1 MSPSS
6 PVRRLTWLLFFGQS
20 IGSAGFLTAATV
32 GAILGARFGGH
43 ALAGVPGTLYLL
55 GNALAAYP
63 AARLMERVGYRPGLS
78 LGFFIAIIGALI
90 AGATVI
96 TNHFLGFLVGFSLM
110 GVGRGFYDLGRYA
123 AAEMHPAD
131 ERARAISLV
140 VFGGTL
146 GSILGPQL
154 TALAGALAQY
164 SGQDVLAGPW
174 FISAALFAVGA
185 LLIFLFLRP
194 DPHALGRP
202 WHTSPGATTSVA
214 GPVRSVRELLGQLTI
229 QTAVVA
235 MVIGQLVMVMIMAI
249 TSVHMKDHGHG
260 LDAVA
265 NVLTAHAVGM
275 FGLSLVSGRI
285 ADNFGRA
292 PTLLVGGGLL
302 ISAALL
308 APLSL
313 NAYMLMLALFLLGIG
328 WNFCYVAGTAL
339 LTDSLTVAERGRWQG
354 GIDFAVAM
362 VSAAGNLLSGI
373 VFDRLGY
380 AAMNWAGLAVTFIPL
395 LFAVWLMQSQTARV
409 RVHESQS

>member
-1 MSPSS
+1 MPTSS

-20 IGSAGFLTAATV
+20 IGAAGFLTGATI

-43 ALAGVPGTLYLL
+43 ALAGLPGALYLL

-63 AARLMERVGYRPGLS
+63 AARLMERIGRRLGLS
-78 LGFFIAIIGALI
+78 LGFFITILGALI
-90 AGATVI
+90 SGLAVI
-96 TNHFLGFLVGFSLM
+96 ANHFLGFLVGFSLM
-110 GVGRGFYDLGRYA
+110 GAGRGFYDLARYA
-123 AAEMHPAD
+123 AAEMHPAN

-154 TALAGALAQY
+154 TAPAGELAQRF
-164 SGQDVLAGPW
+164 GQDPLAGPW

-185 LLIFLFLRP
+185 LLILIFLRP
-194 DPHALGRP
+194 DPHTLGRQL
-202 WHTSPGATTSVA
+202 HTFTETASSLT
-214 GPVRSVRELLGQLTI
+214 GPVRSAREVLGQLST
-229 QTAVVA
+229 QTAVAA

-265 NVLTAHAVGM
+265 NVLTAHTLGM
-275 FGLSLVSGRI
+275 FGLSLISGRI

-292 PTLLVGGGLL
+292 PTILVGGGLL
-302 ISAALL
+302 MLAALL

-313 NAYMLMLALFLLGIG
+313 NAYALMLALFVLGLG
-328 WNFCYVAGTAL
+328 WNFCYVAGAAL

-354 GIDFAVAM
+354 SIDFAVAM
-362 VSAAGNLLSGI
+362 VSAAGNLFSGL
-373 VFDRLGY
+373 VFDKLGY
-380 AAMNWAGLAVTFIPL
+380 AAMNWAGLVVTVIPL
-395 LFAVWLMQSQTARV
+395 LFALRILQRTRQPLEA
-409 RVHESQS
+409 

>member
-1 MSPSS
+1 MSNPS

-20 IGSAGFLTAATV
+20 IGAAGFLTGSTI

-43 ALAGVPGTLYLL
+43 AFLGVPGTLYLI

-63 AARLMERVGYRPGLS
+63 AARLMERTGRRLGLS
-78 LGFFIAIIGALI
+78 LGFLISVIGALI
-90 AGATVI
+90 AGVSVI
-96 TNHFLGFLVGFSLM
+96 ANHFLGFLVGFSLM
-110 GVGRGFYDLGRYA
+110 GAGRGFFDLGRYA
-123 AAEMHPAD
+123 AAEMHPVA
-131 ERARAISLV
+131 ERGRAISLV

-154 TALAGALAQY
+154 TAPAGELAQRF
-164 SGQDVLAGPW
+164 GQDPLSGPW
-174 FISAALFAVGA
+174 FVGAALYLLGA
-185 LLIFLFLRP
+185 ILILFFLYP
-194 DPHALGRP
+194 DPQTLGRQL
-202 WHTSPGATTSVA
+202 HTPAETASLLT
-214 GPVRSVRELLGQLTI
+214 GPVRSVREVLSQLTT
-229 QTAVVA
+229 QTAVAA

-265 NVLTAHAVGM
+265 NVITAHTLGM

-292 PTLLVGGGLL
+292 PTILVGGGLL
-302 ISAALL
+302 MAAALL

-313 NAYMLMLALFLLGIG
+313 NAYVLMVALFLLGLG
-328 WNFCYVAGTAL
+328 WNFCYVAGAAL
-339 LTDSLTVAERGRWQG
+339 LTDSLTLAERGRWQG
-354 GIDFAVAM
+354 GIDVTVAM

-373 VFDRLGY
+373 VFDQLGY

-395 LFAVWLMQSQTARV
+395 LFALWLMQSQSARV
-409 RVHESQS
+409 QAHESQS